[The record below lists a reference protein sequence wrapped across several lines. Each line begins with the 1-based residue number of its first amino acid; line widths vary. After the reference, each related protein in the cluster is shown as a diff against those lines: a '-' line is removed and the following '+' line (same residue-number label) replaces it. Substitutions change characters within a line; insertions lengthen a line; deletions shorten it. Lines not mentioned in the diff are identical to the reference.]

1 MITSYKSKWVNS
13 SVLKILK
20 KVPLFSSLT
29 EEQLEVIG
37 THCKGKTFKNGH
49 LLFKEKDQGADFY
62 VVMSG
67 SVKIYTSNGGEDK
80 ILSLFKTGDSFGEL
94 SLLDGK
100 PRSAS
105 ASVVE
110 DSVLLTLDKFSF
122 LHVLK
127 ENFDIASAIMQ
138 ELCQRLRDT
147 NQHVHDL
154 TFLDSRTRILKHLIQ
169 MANKHGVRQGTT
181 ISLRIVFNFDELSR
195 MAGVKKDTFMEVIRD
210 FQTKSILVVTDE
222 GFTIDLAKLR
232 G

>member
-1 MITSYKSKWVNS
+1 M
-13 SVLKILK
+13 LKVLK

-37 THCKGKTFKNGH
+37 NHCKGKSFKNGH
-49 LLFKEKDQGADFY
+49 ILFHEKDQGAEFY

-67 SVKIYTSNGGEDK
+67 SVKIYTSSGGEDK

-105 ASVVE
+105 AAVVE
-110 DSVLLTLDKFSF
+110 DSVLLTLDKVSF
-122 LHVLK
+122 LTVLK
-127 ENFDIASAIMQ
+127 ENFDIATMIMQ

-154 TFLDSRTRILKHLIQ
+154 TFLDSRTRTLKHLIQ

-181 ISLRIVFNFDELSR
+181 ISLRVVFNFDELSR
-195 MAGVKKDTFMEVIRD
+195 MAGVKKETFMEIIRE
-210 FQTKSILVVTDE
+210 FQSKSILTVTDE

>member
-1 MITSYKSKWVNS
+1 M
-13 SVLKILK
+13 LKVLK
-20 KVPLFSSLT
+20 KVSLFSGLT

-37 THCKGKTFKNGH
+37 QHCKGRSFKSGH
-49 LLFKEKDQGADFY
+49 VLFQEKEMGAEFY

-67 SVKIYTSNGGEDK
+67 SVKIYTSSGGEDK
-80 ILSLFKTGDSFGEL
+80 ILSLFKSGDSFGEL

-105 ASVVE
+105 AAVVE
-110 DSVLLTLDKFSF
+110 DSVLLTLEKVSF
-122 LHVLK
+122 LRVLQ
-127 ENFDIASAIMQ
+127 ENFDIAIMIMQ

-195 MAGVKKDTFMEVIRD
+195 MAGVKKDTFMEVIRE
-210 FQTKSILVVTDE
+210 FEAKGILTVNDE
-222 GFTIDLAKLR
+222 GFTLDLAKLR

>member
-1 MITSYKSKWVNS
+1 M
-13 SVLKILK
+13 LKVLK
-20 KVPLFSSLT
+20 KVSLFAGLT
-29 EEQLEVIG
+29 DEQLEVIG
-37 THCKGKTFKNGH
+37 QHCKGRSFKSGH
-49 LLFKEKDQGADFY
+49 VLFQEKEMGAEFY

-67 SVKIYTSNGGEDK
+67 SVKIYTSSGGEDK
-80 ILSLFKTGDSFGEL
+80 ILSLFKSGDSFGEL

-105 ASVVE
+105 AAVVE
-110 DSVLLTLDKFSF
+110 DSVLLTLEKVSF
-122 LHVLK
+122 LRVLQ
-127 ENFDIASAIMQ
+127 ENFDIAIMIMQ

-195 MAGVKKDTFMEVIRD
+195 MAGVKKDTFMEVIRE
-210 FQTKSILVVTDE
+210 FEAKGILTVNDE
-222 GFTIDLAKLR
+222 GFTLDLAKLR